1 MKRSRPDGAL
11 GPASRGGGP
20 RRTVVTGIG
29 VVAPGGSSRKE
40 FWTLLTDGRT
50 ATRRLS
56 FFDPA
61 PFRSQIAA
69 ECDFDPLAS
78 GLTRQE
84 IARNDRFVQ
93 FALAAAIEAVAD
105 SGLDLGFAAG
115 EGVVSGEREPG
126 DGPVVGVSMGSA
138 VGATSR
144 LENEYVVVS
153 DSGKLW
159 EVDPRYASSFL
170 YHALVPSC
178 LATEIA
184 CRFGAHGPSFVVSTG
199 CTSGIDAVGY
209 GHQLIVDGEADIV
222 IAGASDAP
230 LSPISIACFDAIRAT
245 SARNDDAEH
254 ASRPFDAS
262 RDGFVMG
269 EGSAVLI
276 LEELESARARGAH
289 IYCEVG
295 GYASRSNAFHMTGLR
310 PDGVEMAES
319 IRIALDQ
326 ARLDPTAVDYVNAH
340 GSGTKQNDRHETAAF
355 KRSLGAH
362 AYQVPVSSIKSMVG
376 HSLGAIGSIELA
388 ACALAIENNVV
399 PPTANW
405 TTRDPE
411 CDLDY
416 VPNIARDHQVDVA
429 LSVGSGFGGFQSAIV
444 LAAAETP

>member
-1 MKRSRPDGAL
+1 MNKPTQRSRPDDAH
-11 GPASRGGGP
+11 GPASRDGGP
-20 RRTVVTGIG
+20 RRTAVTGVG
-29 VVAPGGSSRKE
+29 VVAPGGSNRKE

-56 FFDPA
+56 FFDPS
-61 PFRSQIAA
+61 PFRSQVAA
-69 ECDFDPLAS
+69 ECDFDPLAA

-93 FALAAAIEAVAD
+93 FALAAAAEAVAD
-105 SGLDLGFAAG
+105 SGLDLGL
-115 EGVVSGEREPG
+115 GVGGTEREPG

-138 VGATSR
+138 VGATTR

-153 DSGKLW
+153 DGGKHW

-245 SARNDDAEH
+245 SARNDDPEH

-310 PDGVEMAES
+310 PDGVEMAEA

-326 ARLDPTAVDYVNAH
+326 ARLDPSAVDYVNAH

-362 AYQVPVSSIKSMVG
+362 AHEVPVSSIKSMVG

-388 ACALAIENNVV
+388 ACALAIEHNVV

-405 TTRDPE
+405 STRDPE

-416 VPNIARDHQVDVA
+416 VPNTARDDTVDAA

-444 LAAAETP
+444 LASADRA